1 LGENDL
7 DIEKMIQG
15 IRQATVKAG
24 STFRPDQIK
33 AYEDAISREDNSH
46 ARWVLERILENALLA
61 ERKGT
66 VLCDDSGVPHIYVEI
81 GDEISVDGR
90 FFQAI
95 IEGVQLGLRDMP
107 GRSMAVKGEPLTR
120 LAQTEGL
127 YEDPGM
133 LVPGPMIV
141 DKIKGET
148 ISITILLQGGGPEL
162 RGRTGIIHQK
172 RSAETYLN
180 TVIKWGQEEIK
191 KLGCTPCAAA
201 IGIGRSHTEAGM
213 NMIKAMAYGDFGR
226 LDSWERRITDSLNR
240 TETGPLG
247 LGGKTTALGT
257 FLKIGN
263 LRASGFRSVNLRL
276 GCCFEPRRG
285 RLKIFGNGDMLIE

>member
-1 LGENDL
+1 MN
-7 DIEKMIQG
+7 IEKVTQG
-15 IRQATVKAG
+15 VRQATVKAG

-33 AYEDAISREDNSH
+33 AYEAAIAKEDNAH
-46 ARWVLERILENALLA
+46 AKWVLERILENALLA
-61 ERKGT
+61 EKNGT

-95 IEGVQLGLRDMP
+95 IEGVQAGLRDMP
-107 GRSMAVKGEPLTR
+107 ARSMAVKGEPLVR
-120 LAQTEGL
+120 LAQTDGL

-141 DKIKGET
+141 DKIKGKN
-148 ISITILLQGGGPEL
+148 INITVLLQGGGPEL

-172 RSAETYLN
+172 RSAENFLN

-191 KLGCTPCAAA
+191 KLGCTPCVAA
-201 IGIGRSHTEAGM
+201 IGIGRSHVEAGM
-213 NMIKAMAYGDFGR
+213 NMISAMAYGNLDQ
-226 LDSWERRITDSLNR
+226 LDSWEKRITDALNQ

-247 LGGKTTALGT
+247 LGGNTTALGT
-257 FLKIGN
+257 FLKIGD
-263 LRASGFRSVNLRL
+263 LRASGQRSVTLRL

-285 RLKIFGNGDMLIE
+285 RLKILENDTFIVE

>member
-1 LGENDL
+1 VN
-7 DIEKMIQG
+7 IEKVIKG
-15 IRQATVKAG
+15 VRQATVKAG
-24 STFRPDQIK
+24 STFRPDQVK
-33 AYEDAISREDNSH
+33 AYEDAIAREENPH
-46 ARWVLERILENALLA
+46 AKWVLERILENALLA
-61 ERKGT
+61 ERNGT
-66 VLCDDSGVPHIYVEI
+66 VLCDDSGVPHVYIEI
-81 GDEISVDGR
+81 GDEIAVDGR

-95 IEGVQLGLRDMP
+95 TEGIQQGLRDMP
-107 GRSMAVKGEPLTR
+107 ARSMAVKGEPLAR

-141 DKIKGET
+141 DKIKGKT
-148 ISITILLQGGGPEL
+148 IKITVLLQGGGPEL

-172 RSAETYLN
+172 RSAENYLN
-180 TVIKWGQEEIK
+180 TVCEWAKEEIK
-191 KLGCTPCAAA
+191 KLGCTPCAAS

-213 NMIKAMAYGDFGR
+213 NMIKAMAYGDFGC
-226 LDSWERRITDSLNR
+226 LDPWEKRITDSLNQ
-240 TETGPLG
+240 TVTGPLG

-263 LRASGFRSVNLRL
+263 LRASGFRSVTLRL

-285 RLKIFGNGDMLIE
+285 RLKILKSGEYIVE